1 MEAAIQESPG
11 DRFSAKKDLCTA
23 KRFGFHSNKTFP
35 AFWKT
40 AAALRRNGSRGKRG
54 WRGVFKNTENSSIVN
69 QILECSNFSSKTN
82 WMLIDDKDNNWISL
96 KTILN
101 HDQLKVFKI
110 WNFKW
115 CYVEWHNLL
124 KKSYFQT
131 QFHLKKNSNLA
142 TWLGFKPCLPLS
154 IFMCGCIKRYIPHT
168 FNIYMGLHKK
178 GRVLFWIL
186 ENLHSFSFPPDR
198 WPASR

>member
-1 MEAAIQESPG
+1 MLAPPIDLPWSPMI
-11 DRFSAKKDLCTA
+11 FSTSVPFFPLKISLLEMLIAVGNEHLKIGLKFVISHLCQIGGSSHTGVTRWSILCKKDLCTA

-40 AAALRRNGSRGKRG
+40 AAALRRNGSRGK
-54 WRGVFKNTENSSIVN
+54 RGVFKNTENSSIVN

-110 WNFKW
+110 WNF
-115 CYVEWHNLL
+115 N
-124 KKSYFQT
+124 
-131 QFHLKKNSNLA
+131 
-142 TWLGFKPCLPLS
+142 
-154 IFMCGCIKRYIPHT
+154 
-168 FNIYMGLHKK
+168 
-178 GRVLFWIL
+178 
-186 ENLHSFSFPPDR
+186 
-198 WPASR
+198 

>member
-1 MEAAIQESPG
+1 MSFPWPITFINLKIRWYWIQKKGLKFVISHLCQIG
-11 DRFSAKKDLCTA
+11 GRSHTGVTRWSILCKKDLCTA

-124 KKSYFQT
+124 NKSYFQT

-142 TWLGFKPCLPLS
+142 TWLG
-154 IFMCGCIKRYIPHT
+154 
-168 FNIYMGLHKK
+168 
-178 GRVLFWIL
+178 
-186 ENLHSFSFPPDR
+186 
-198 WPASR
+198 